1 MIPQDR
7 AYLRGDSFHF
17 RGDDISSS
25 IPICS
30 IYSYPLPTM
39 AQTFR
44 HLNKF
49 GQELVDPTQV
59 RIIEELAA
67 RIKRL
72 LDAREVYIPEYRNE
86 T

>member
-1 MIPQDR
+1 MLRPHM
-7 AYLRGDSFHF
+7 AYLRGDSFRF
-17 RGDDISSS
+17 RSEDISSS

-30 IYSYPLPTM
+30 IYRYALPAM
-39 AQTFR
+39 AQGFR
-44 HLNKF
+44 HPNKF
-49 GQELVDPTQV
+49 GQELIDPTQV

-72 LDAREVYIPEYRNE
+72 LDTREIYIPEYRNE